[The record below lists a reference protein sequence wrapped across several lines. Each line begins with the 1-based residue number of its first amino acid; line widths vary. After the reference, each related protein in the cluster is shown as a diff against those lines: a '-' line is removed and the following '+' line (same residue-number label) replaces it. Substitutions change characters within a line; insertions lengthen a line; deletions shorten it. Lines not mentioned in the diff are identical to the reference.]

1 MLELMQ
7 SGIVD
12 HWDLLFRPMPLQCLS
27 NFQTVYSQPISQKMK
42 MKNKQPPALSLKNL
56 TGAFIILVFGLS
68 ISLLTFLG
76 EQIISMPRRHRQ
88 RRERARISSTKS
100 NEVVGDITISK

>member
-1 MLELMQ
+1 
-7 SGIVD
+7 
-12 HWDLLFRPMPLQCLS
+12 
-27 NFQTVYSQPISQKMK
+27 

-100 NEVVGDITISK
+100 NEVVKIETDVENQSTLPNDESKGNPVGDIITISK